1 MSFALLQTALLLP
14 IELALNQVL
23 SLDAASKQRLA
34 KLEGRTLGIQV
45 QQPSLALYI
54 KVYGSKLHL
63 SSMHEGDATTTIIGA
78 ASSLLAL
85 LLKREELSSL
95 QGKGVELRG
104 DIGFAQALQKLLL
117 NLDIDWEF
125 HLSRFIGDIPTQAL
139 HDGIEKTQR
148 YASRTAQRV
157 GEDVQNFLKEESGLL
172 PSNAELEAFY
182 AQVQDLVLRVD
193 RSEARL
199 SSLVEK

>member
-23 SLDAASKQRLA
+23 NLDTASKPRLA
-34 KLEGRTLGIQV
+34 KLEGRTLAIQV
-45 QQPSLALYI
+45 QQPTLSLFI
-54 KVYGSKLHL
+54 KIYGGKLHL
-63 SSMHEGDATTTIIGA
+63 SSMHEGEASTTIVGS

-85 LLKREELSSL
+85 LLKREELTSL

-117 NLDIDWEF
+117 DLDIDWEF

-139 HDGIEKTQR
+139 HDGLAKTQQ
-148 YASRTAQRV
+148 YVSRTTQRV
-157 GEDVQNFLKEESGLL
+157 SEDVQNFLKEESGLL
-172 PSNAELEAFY
+172 PSSVELENFY
-182 AQVQDLVLRVD
+182 AQVQALVMRVD
-193 RSEARL
+193 RSEARVVRL
-199 SSLVEK
+199 SEK